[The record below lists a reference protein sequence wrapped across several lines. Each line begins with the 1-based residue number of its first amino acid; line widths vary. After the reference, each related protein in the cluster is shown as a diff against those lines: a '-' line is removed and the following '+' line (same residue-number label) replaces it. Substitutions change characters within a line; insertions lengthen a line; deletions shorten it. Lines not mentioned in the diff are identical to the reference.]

1 MSLPGLC
8 SINNSNKSILRDNSF
23 FINLVK
29 NFIAAQSGKS
39 DDASPPWLM
48 LANSAI
54 RTSKAR
60 KLRPTCWTANLPD
73 SRAAGQPGSQL
84 GSQRGQQVTKVF
96 ANCGSLKVIVVLG
109 IR

>member
-1 MSLPGLC
+1 M
-8 SINNSNKSILRDNSF
+8 
-23 FINLVK
+23 K

-73 SRAAGQPGSQL
+73 SRAAGQPGSQA
-84 GSQRGQQVTKVF
+84 
-96 ANCGSLKVIVVLG
+96 ANWAAREVSK
-109 IR
+109 

>member
-1 MSLPGLC
+1 M
-8 SINNSNKSILRDNSF
+8 N

-73 SRAAGQPGSQL
+73 SRAAGQPT
-84 GSQRGQQVTKVF
+84 GQPERSASNQGLRKLRFVKGNRSPWYSLICNKVGL
-96 ANCGSLKVIVVLG
+96 AA
-109 IR
+109 